1 MMVPK
6 PSLPLDVLIHILS
19 QLPPSPKGRCDDPI
33 YAFVGFLEASTLL
46 REAAMVSLLWEP
58 HYRARYTHCDEQ
70 AEARRLSVTNGDWRL
85 LYVARR
91 QLDGVVLRHLD
102 EIVRQR
108 SGQLEH
114 ARSIFELSFDIWDVM
129 QTEAEQP
136 VPVLLRGA
144 NGDHAEQTQNIT
156 PNALTRRYWARSI
169 MESISRSYAI
179 DLWTR
184 SERGDDSVSFV
195 ESFSALSCF
204 LGKSPKQMSEIFL
217 PLINRCRAY
226 LLERDCVLNP
236 DHSKYDLVELCI
248 GVCNFMRSEGFD
260 AVDPENFHSLQ
271 NILPHAYL
279 TSNKK
284 TIPISLVHIFVAI
297 ARALGVHA
305 SPVDFPARV
314 LVHVSTPNPLIDDF
328 YVDVYGS
335 SIKPI
340 LTLREDITALLM
352 QHGIPPQSMVQYTSP
367 CAGPSMLLRTSRNI
381 LSSVHGDH
389 RSSGSLAQTSLY
401 IAFCIY
407 LLLTS
412 REQFAARVAMYVG
425 LLDCVT
431 VIPNTLVP
439 LFPERSGARETL
451 EDKCRT
457 TIERHRAMATVK
469 LRSSPENAGVSYFVG
484 MVFRHRT
491 RKYICCIHGWDST
504 CKKDEDWI
512 KEMNIDSLPRG
523 RNQPFYLCFSQ
534 DGLERYVSEDN
545 VDPKLATT
553 EMVTE
558 IISSTHTFPIYFSDV
573 VTMSGDRVNL
583 VPSPE
588 VLHSYPEDEVA
599 ARHWLAAHS
608 SG

>member
-1 MMVPK
+1 MEPR

-19 QLPPSPKGRCDDPI
+19 HLPPSPRRGCDDPI
-33 YAFVGFLEASTLL
+33 YAFVGFLEANTLL
-46 REAAMVSLLWEP
+46 REAAMVSSLWEP
-58 HYRARYTHCDEQ
+58 HYRARYIHCDEQ
-70 AEARRLSVTNGDWRL
+70 AEAQRLSMTNGDWRL

-91 QLDGVVLRHLD
+91 RLDNVALQHLD

-114 ARSIFELSFDIWDVM
+114 AKSIFELSFDIWDIM

-136 VPVLLRGA
+136 VPVPFRRV
-144 NGDHAEQTQNIT
+144 NDAEQTQDIA
-156 PNALTRRYWARSI
+156 PNAPTRRYWARSI

-184 SERGDDSVSFV
+184 SQRGDDSVSFV

-204 LGKSPKQMSEIFL
+204 LGKSPRQMSEIFL
-217 PLINRCRAY
+217 PLIDRCRAY
-226 LLERDCVLNP
+226 LSGRDCVLDQDDP
-236 DHSKYDLVELCI
+236 SYDLVGLCI
-248 GVCNFMRSEGFD
+248 GVCSFMRSEGFD
-260 AVDPENFHSLQ
+260 AVDPENFHLLL

-297 ARALGVHA
+297 SRALGVHA

-314 LVHVSTPNPLIDDF
+314 LVHVSTPDPLTDDF

-335 SIKPI
+335 STKPI
-340 LTLREDITALLM
+340 LTLREDIAALLM
-352 QHGIPPQSMVQYTSP
+352 QHGIPPQSMVQYISP

-389 RSSGSLAQTSLY
+389 RSSGGLAQTSLY

-412 REQFAARVAMYVG
+412 REQFAARVTMYVG
-425 LLDCVT
+425 LLDCIT
-431 VIPNTLVP
+431 VIPNTLAP
-439 LFPERSGARETL
+439 LFPERSSARNTL

-457 TIERHRAMATVK
+457 TVERHRAMTTVK
-469 LRSSPENAGVSYFVG
+469 LRSSPENASVSYFVG

-491 RKYICCIHGWDST
+491 RKYICCIYGWDNT
-504 CKKDEDWI
+504 CKQDENWI
-512 KEMNIDSLPRG
+512 KEMDIDSLPRR
-523 RNQPFYLCFSQ
+523 RNQPFYMCFSQ
-534 DGLERYVSEDN
+534 DGLERYVAEDN
-545 VDPKLATT
+545 IEPKLATT
-553 EMVTE
+553 GMVTE
-558 IISSTHTFPIYFSDV
+558 IISSAHQFPVYFSDIA
-573 VTMSGDRVNL
+573 TMSGNRVKL

-588 VLHSYPEDEVA
+588 VLQSYPEDEVA

-608 SG
+608 SS